1 MKEFGSRVG
10 MSLVPP
16 LSPNDSAVS
25 NPHDCAIQQF
35 TFMCI
40 ARKVKEIMKERDRKA
55 IGRIVEDTIEKITKR
70 RHIVYDR
77 VHHSYL
83 GEM

>member
-1 MKEFGSRVG
+1 MTTVQ
-10 MSLVPP
+10 
-16 LSPNDSAVS
+16 SPI
-25 NPHDCAIQQF
+25 PMIGAIQEF
-35 TFMCI
+35 TVMCI
-40 ARKVKEIMKERDRKA
+40 TSEGNYERKRQKA

-70 RHIVYDR
+70 THIVYDR